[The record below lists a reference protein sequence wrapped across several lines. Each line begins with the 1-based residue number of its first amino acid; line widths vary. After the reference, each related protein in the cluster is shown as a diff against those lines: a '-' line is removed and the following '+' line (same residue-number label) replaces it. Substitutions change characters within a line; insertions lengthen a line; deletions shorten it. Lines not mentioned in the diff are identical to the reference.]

1 VSGPRGSRTS
11 HRGDRFYVWGAGE
24 RYWSVTTILK
34 ALPKDALRYW
44 AVGVVAAFAY
54 DETANWLGM
63 ERSRAIDYLKREP
76 FRYTAG
82 RADLGSTVHGVAEA
96 YALGK
101 PAPAFDTLE
110 ERRYVASFL
119 SFAKRLA
126 PKYVLTEAQVF
137 HRTQRY
143 AGTLDAV
150 VDVGIGALL
159 DLGQALPAEWIETG
173 EKNKTGT
180 VRLLLDYKT
189 GKGVYPETA
198 LQVNAYARAEF
209 VGLVD
214 GSEAPMPAVDGAAVL
229 HLRADGWDLVPVRLG
244 DDVFRSFLY
253 VREVFRW
260 LEVVSK
266 NVLGERVGVDL
277 DVEQIER

>member
-1 VSGPRGSRTS
+1 MSGPRGSRTS
-11 HRGDRFYVWGAGE
+11 HRGDRFYVWGSGE

-34 ALPKDALRYW
+34 ALPKDALKWW
-44 AVGVVAAFAY
+44 AAKSVAEFAY

-63 ERSRAIDYLKREP
+63 ERSRAVDYLKREP

-96 YALGK
+96 YAVGK
-101 PAPAFDTLE
+101 PAPAFDSLE

-119 SFAKRLA
+119 SFAKMLA
-126 PKYVLTEAQVF
+126 PKYLLTEAQVYS
-137 HRTQRY
+137 RTQRY
-143 AGTLDAV
+143 AGTLDAIV
-150 VDVGIGALL
+150 EIGIGALL
-159 DLGQALPAEWIETG
+159 DLDQGLPQEWADAAENRDG
-173 EKNKTGT
+173 V

-198 LQVNAYARAEF
+198 LQINAYANAEF
-209 VGLVD
+209 VGLPN
-214 GSEAPMPAVDGAAVL
+214 GAEAPLLAVDGAAVL
-229 HLRADGWDLVPVRLG
+229 HLRADGWALVPVRLG

-266 NVLGERVGVDL
+266 NVLGERLDVSL